1 MSDVK
6 LRGAHRA
13 TATKLLTKL
22 RDLTQS
28 TVIEEIKVKAAVAEL
43 RRHREEII
51 SYDKKIQTSLED
63 EELLND
69 MEESSRRILLI
80 EEGLALAEDRLLRIN
95 SDRSQTMNS
104 TQNEIGIAGKSIKL
118 PTINLPKFNG
128 NPFFRLFSFLGH
140 F

>member
-22 RDLTQS
+22 GDLTQS

-69 MEESSRRILLI
+69 MEESSRRIL
-80 EEGLALAEDRLLRIN
+80 
-95 SDRSQTMNS
+95 
-104 TQNEIGIAGKSIKL
+104 
-118 PTINLPKFNG
+118 
-128 NPFFRLFSFLGH
+128 
-140 F
+140 